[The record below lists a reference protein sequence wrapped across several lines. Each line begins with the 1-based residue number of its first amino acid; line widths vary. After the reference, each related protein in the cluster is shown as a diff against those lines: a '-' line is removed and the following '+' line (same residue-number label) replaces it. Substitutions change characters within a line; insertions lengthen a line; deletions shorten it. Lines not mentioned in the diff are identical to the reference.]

1 MCTAQGPSWS
11 VLDGCSV
18 YWLQRGALGST
29 SIPVLFF
36 GPSYSRASIRALLLT
51 RAPAA
56 ALPSIPR
63 SNADSERGKAALIA
77 RRLLDG
83 KFGKNK
89 VEVSL
94 HGPCCCTMCPLLHPA
109 VTPGQLQVG
118 QSVSQHGLPKVL
130 IAPAHRAS
138 CNTPPA
144 ALSPYCRPYGPA
156 SSCQDPSVRVA

>member
-1 MCTAQGPSWS
+1 MHRTRAIVVGPGR
-11 VLDGCSV
+11 V
-18 YWLQRGALGST
+18 QRLLVAAGRTGQH
-29 SIPVLFF
+29 PVLFF

-138 CNTPPA
+138 YNTPPA
-144 ALSPYCRPYGPA
+144 ALSPAAADHTARPVHARTHP
-156 SSCQDPSVRVA
+156 